1 MRNYPTNVSDNQ
13 WQVIKNTLNFS
24 NRKRKHDLRVIWNAI
39 FYLVKTGCQWRMLP
53 NDFPKWELVYY
64 YYSKWTNALDL
75 DLLLSKLREKVRL
88 ERGQNKEPSLGI
100 MDSQSVK
107 WGNNKSLNGYDGNK
121 KVKGIKRHVVVDK
134 NGFLLAIMVT
144 VANVYDGKAVEL
156 LMRTLA
162 YFLSPVKIILAD
174 GGYRGEVIEHVKV
187 KFGYII
193 NVVMRS
199 QEKKTEF
206 KPISKRWIIERT
218 FSWFDNDRRL
228 CRNYEL
234 LMENSENMVK
244 LSAIRFLLNKI

>member
-1 MRNYPTNVSDNQ
+1 MKNYSTNISDNQ
-13 WQVIKNTLNFS
+13 WQFIKKTLNF
-24 NRKRKHDLRVIWNAI
+24 NERKRKYDLRVIWNAI
-39 FYLVKTGCQWRMLP
+39 MYLVKTGCQWRMLP

-64 YYSKWTNALDL
+64 YYSKWADAEDF

-88 ERGQNKEPSLGI
+88 KRNQKREPSLGI
-100 MDSQSVK
+100 MDSQSVR
-107 WGNNKSLNGYDGNK
+107 WGNNCSLKGFDGNK

-144 VANVYDGKAVEL
+144 VANIHDSKAVDF
-156 LMRTLA
+156 LMRTLS

-174 GGYRGEVIEHVKV
+174 GGYRGEIIEHVRV
-187 KFGYII
+187 KFGYLI

-199 QEKKTEF
+199 DERKTDF

-218 FSWFDNDRRL
+218 FAWFDNDRRL

-234 LMENSENMVK
+234 LMETSENMVK
-244 LSAIRFLLNKI
+244 LSAIKNLLNKI